1 MERKIKKKNKAINKN
16 DKLLNLGF
24 SIFKPSN
31 IEESDEVHENME
43 ALIDLGALIVEKGLL
58 MFWQKINEKQ

>member
-1 MERKIKKKNKAINKN
+1 M
-16 DKLLNLGF
+16 LNLGF

>member
-31 IEESDEVHENME
+31 IEEYDEVYENME

>member
-16 DKLLNLGF
+16 DKFLNLGF
-24 SIFKPSN
+24 SIFKPCN